1 MHPNTLHTQVVAPY
15 DCEDARGLL
24 KSAIRDPDPVIVL
37 ENEILYGETFPLSD
51 AAMDKE
57 FLIPLGKAKVRR
69 GRSGRGQLAPAT
81 ARLPGRSLG
90 LASLGGTCRAAVKGW
105 AS

>member
-69 GRSGRGQLAPAT
+69 GRSGTGSWRLQKPGCLAGAWDLLHWVAHAGP
-81 ARLPGRSLG
+81 P
-90 LASLGGTCRAAVKGW
+90 
-105 AS
+105 